1 MATLQ
6 DILIYLGKL
15 SRVKG
20 MRTLPV
26 ARNTRLRRL
35 LRRRRPPIPYEI
47 GPRGGYM
54 VPYLVQDRH
63 RSIVVRI
70 ECYPPTLVRQY
81 WLPVSPELTLL
92 EISAISMLCP
102 TRLYS
107 RVKTFRA
114 YRKRGSKLIFDR
126 DLFLTYDLPELD
138 EDVAPID
145 GGPPRQKIPSQARLP
160 YAGRAGRHTPS
171 CDRKERWGPCPVPAT
186 KKKPPMPNGRPK
198 PRAPKWTARPKTKR
212 LPHAGVASPD
222 VLPHEPQDPRD
233 YGLCLPDRP
242 SRTEAYLWR
251 LAGGDQKRYEDLVA
265 EYSDEI
271 TADRVAGRFEVKKV
285 KK

>member
-1 MATLQ
+1 ML
-6 DILIYLGKL
+6 
-15 SRVKG
+15 
-20 MRTLPV
+20 
-26 ARNTRLRRL
+26 LRRL

-70 ECYPPTLVRQY
+70 ECYPPTLLRPY
-81 WLPVSPELTLL
+81 WLPISPELTLL

-138 EDVAPID
+138 EDCAPID
-145 GGPPRQKIPSQARLP
+145 GGPPRSKFPPQSLRLYPAR
-160 YAGRAGRHTPS
+160 RGRHTPG
-171 CDRKERWGPCPVPAT
+171 CDRRELWGPCPVQAP

-198 PRAPKWTARPKTKR
+198 PRAPKWTARPKTTR
-212 LPHAGVASPD
+212 PPHGAPFSPD
-222 VLPHEPQDPRD
+222 MLPHEPPHERD
-233 YGLCLPDRP
+233 RICLPDRP
-242 SRTEAYLWR
+242 TRTEGYLAR
-251 LAGGDQKRYEDLVA
+251 LAGGDAKRYEDLLC
-265 EYSDEI
+265 EYSDEVA
-271 TADRVAGRFEVKKV
+271 ADRAAGRFEVKKV